1 MVTITQG
8 GGQFITVTLGGG
20 SGVTETTTVY
30 VTRTVAPSSRSSSF
44 TCRTYATNYFN
55 GGNGAVPTG
64 SFKRGEKREEE
75 VDAESNGDGVKKR
88 RRRSIFDAEVV
99 IGANREM
106 DGSGE
111 GPALWYHGIEDGKGF
126 LG

>member
-1 MVTITQG
+1 MTITQG
-8 GGQFITVTLGGG
+8 GGQYITVTLGGG

-64 SFKRGEKREEE
+64 SFKRDAERVEGSDEKRD
-75 VDAESNGDGVKKR
+75 VLDGGKK
-88 RRRSIFDAEVV
+88 RRRSIFDAVVV

>member
-1 MVTITQG
+1 MLATKV
-8 GGQFITVTLGGG
+8 L
-20 SGVTETTTVY
+20 SDE
-30 VTRTVAPSSRSSSF
+30 RS
-44 TCRTYATNYFN
+44 
-55 GGNGAVPTG
+55 
-64 SFKRGEKREEE
+64 
-75 VDAESNGDGVKKR
+75 KKR
-88 RRRSIFDAEVV
+88 RRRSIFDAVVV